1 MSMSYEDRRKLLES
15 RLKPSRY
22 RHSLGVADT
31 AAFLAGRFGVDVE
44 QARLAGLL
52 HDCARE
58 FPNDAMVAEA
68 DKRRIAYG
76 PIERAMPLLLHAYLG
91 AARVRECYDV
101 DDDAICQAIYRHT
114 VGGRGMTRLD
124 KIVWF
129 ADMIEP
135 NRAYPEVEML
145 RKLSREASLD
155 EMLLVGL
162 TESIKFVA
170 QKGTMLCRRR
180 GRISSASGRNCAIG
194 AACDSCAFS
203 PSSPSSPSSSSS
215 RASSA

>member
-1 MSMSYEDRRKLLES
+1 MSMSYDERKALLSS
-15 RLKPSRY
+15 RLKPSRF

-31 AAFLAGRFGVDVE
+31 AVFLADRFGVDVE

-58 FPNDAMVAEA
+58 FPNDAMIAEA
-68 DKRRIAYG
+68 ERRHIAYG
-76 PIERAMPLLLHAYLG
+76 PVERAMPLLLHAYLG

-101 DDDAICQAIYRHT
+101 EDDAICQAIYRHT
-114 VGGRGMTRLD
+114 VGGSQMTRLD

-135 NRAYPEVEML
+135 NREYPEVELL
-145 RKLSREASLD
+145 RKLSRKASLD

-162 TESIKFVA
+162 TESIKFVC
-170 QKGTMLCRRR
+170 QKGTMLHPST
-180 GRISSASGRNCAIG
+180 IAARNELLLKG
-194 AACDSCAFS
+194 VTS
-203 PSSPSSPSSSSS
+203 PV
-215 RASSA
+215 

>member
-1 MSMSYEDRRKLLES
+1 
-15 RLKPSRY
+15 
-22 RHSLGVADT
+22 
-31 AAFLAGRFGVDVE
+31 
-44 QARLAGLL
+44 
-52 HDCARE
+52 
-58 FPNDAMVAEA
+58 MVAEA

-76 PIERAMPLLLHAYLG
+76 PIEHAMPLLLHAYLG

-170 QKGTMLCRRR
+170 QKGTMLHPDTIAARNELLLR
-180 GRISSASGRNCAIG
+180 GVK
-194 AACDSCAFS
+194 S
-203 PSSPSSPSSSSS
+203 PV
-215 RASSA
+215 